1 MVSTWSGCCGPYGL
15 GLVKISKCGCLPSGS
30 VMAYHRATRAPVGG
44 FGMLTWD
51 NPNFLMFEVDN
62 GHVTRSDFYN
72 LDAATFSVQ
81 I

>member
-1 MVSTWSGCCGPYGL
+1 
-15 GLVKISKCGCLPSGS
+15 
-30 VMAYHRATRAPVGG
+30 MAYHRATRAPVGG